1 MAYVNGF
8 KVKLNGFVWE
18 EGKEVWL
25 PLQFVAMIGKGK
37 LKWEKGKGFIQ
48 MVLPE

>member
-25 PLQFVAMIGKGK
+25 PLHFVAMIGKREVEVG
-37 LKWEKGKGFIQ
+37 EGEGFHSDGAT
-48 MVLPE
+48 